1 MLPVRFRWPTVRR
14 QVDSPQCDGYRQP
27 IRALRRGVWSRPQP
41 TRDEGHA
48 ESVVVAVAKAAGD
61 APVELDQSVDGFGA
75 AVAPTVGVEVAEE
88 RLPPLPRGAPEPCD
102 LRDRRGRQ
110 AGEHGLGE
118 TSSGRVG
125 APGWKQARICWAQ

>member
-1 MLPVRFRWPTVRR
+1 MRSMRSRWLSR
-14 QVDSPQCDGYRQP
+14 
-27 IRALRRGVWSRPQP
+27 LR
-41 TRDEGHA
+41 
-48 ESVVVAVAKAAGD
+48 KAAGD

-75 AVAPTVGVEVAEE
+75 AAARTVGVEVAEE

-125 APGWKQARICWAQ
+125 VLMEAGADLLGVAVGDLDLDMLFAGVNAVRNRACWRSLRCS